1 MKNKLTM
8 TEEQLIK
15 SIEISRNKWLYTDD
29 SFGALEKDMV
39 FESKTYP
46 SGIEETKME
55 SFTILPA
62 KKSKRA
68 KRK

>member
-1 MKNKLTM
+1 M
-8 TEEQLIK
+8 TEEQPSEI
-15 SIEISRNKWLYTDD
+15 IEVPRNKWLYTND
-29 SFGALEKDMV
+29 SFGTLEKDLV

-46 SGIEETKME
+46 SDTKENKME
-55 SFTILPA
+55 SFTIIPA

>member
-1 MKNKLTM
+1 M
-8 TEEQLIK
+8 TEEQPSEI
-15 SIEISRNKWLYTDD
+15 IEVPRNKWLYTDD
-29 SFGALEKDMV
+29 SFGKLEKNMV

>member
-1 MKNKLTM
+1 M
-8 TEEQLIK
+8 EI
-15 SIEISRNKWLYTDD
+15 IEVPRNKWLYTDD

-46 SGIEETKME
+46 SGLEETKME
-55 SFTILPA
+55 SFIILPA

>member
-1 MKNKLTM
+1 M
-8 TEEQLIK
+8 TEEQLIE
-15 SIEISRNKWLYTDD
+15 SIEIPRNKWLYTDD
-29 SFGALEKDMV
+29 SFGTLEKDMV

-55 SFTILPA
+55 SFIIIPA
-62 KKSKRA
+62 KKTKRV